1 MVCGADS
8 IDDMDPLRH
17 GGMGR
22 LFADVR
28 PPSTLSTVHTRRRTC
43 RSTTTPRPATA
54 TFRFLVRDRAGQFTA
69 S

>member
-43 RSTTTPRPATA
+43 RSTTTPA
-54 TFRFLVRDRAGQFTA
+54 RDRKIGQPPQVPGMHPPR
-69 S
+69 